1 MASGIGNEQEV
12 KRYAQEFTD
21 EVSAGATESGEAPQ
35 VQLLS
40 NVKEALGDSKLLN
53 DPQFFYWQMSISP
66 MTVELCG
73 YDIDEIDNS
82 LSLFAVDFGE
92 PYHQIDKAMAD
103 RLGNRAI
110 NFVRAILVNNNTL
123 LDSVENE
130 ACDLKDEIKERV
142 SSREGLSKVRVYI
155 LSNGYSIMRNR
166 ESKATIKEQ
175 KIDVTYIVWDIR
187 WIYENCNLQ
196 KEHEEIILDLKNDEN
211 LSRFVNGGLPYLEV
225 PQADALFN
233 CYQCVVPGAL
243 LSYIY
248 REYGSPLLEG
258 NVRSFL
264 TTKTQVNKQIQQT
277 ISKEPQRFY
286 IYNNGIAAVA
296 TGVETE
302 TVDGV
307 SLIVKINDIQI
318 INGGQTTA
326 SLAYGQQKLDRDL
339 SRISV
344 PMKLTVIH
352 SSDDDV
358 NDENAFSNLI
368 QTISKTS
375 NSQNKISDSDFFS
388 NHPFHT
394 AMKRYSENLAVPGT
408 AYNTYWF
415 YERAR
420 GEYLQNTMFK
430 SDSQKKAF
438 EKTHPKDMYLTK
450 TDFAKYYGILAQ
462 KPDVVSKG
470 GVACF
475 KDFAKYVDEE
485 YNNDHSSRFNDL
497 FFKEVASVARMYRTL
512 EPELTPKK
520 QSWFGGSYRA
530 NILNYTLSLFFY
542 LVEKQSS
549 EKFDLTVIWARG
561 ISDSLRVFLLDL
573 CQKTYRVLT
582 ASDRPVENVTQY
594 AKRLVCWKNV
604 KEALC
609 DTDVDM
615 RVLSPYLKNRIEIA
629 SAKKEAIED
638 KKVQEDVDVYSLAF
652 DIKHRRLWEPLFYF
666 AVKNKNMFQNFDS
679 STEQILERMVR
690 CMKGKVMVSRE
701 DCKIALEIL
710 EEAELYGFSGN
721 RG

>member
-1 MASGIGNEQEV
+1 MASEVNEQDLR
-12 KRYAQEFTD
+12 RYAQEFTD
-21 EVSAGATESGEAPQ
+21 EVNAGATESGEPSQ

-40 NVKEALGDSKLLN
+40 NVKESLGESKLLN
-53 DPQFFYWQMSISP
+53 DPQFFYWQMPIPP

-82 LSLFAVDFGE
+82 LSLFAIDLGE

-103 RLGNRAI
+103 KLGNRAV
-110 NFVRAILVNNNTL
+110 NFVRAVLAKNKAL
-123 LDSVENE
+123 LEAVENE
-130 ACDLKDEIKERV
+130 AFDLKDEIIDRV
-142 SSREGLSKVRVYI
+142 NSREGLSKIRVYI
-155 LSNGYSIMRNR
+155 LSNGHSIMRNR
-166 ESKATIKEQ
+166 ESQTAIKDQ
-175 KIDVTYIVWDIR
+175 KIDVTYIVWDIK

-225 PQADALFN
+225 PQADPLFN
-233 CYQCVVPGAL
+233 CYQCVVPGTL

-264 TTKTQVNKQIQQT
+264 TTKTQVNKQIQLT

-302 TVDGV
+302 VVNGV
-307 SLIVKINDIQI
+307 PLIVKINDIQI

-344 PMKLTVIH
+344 SMKLTVIH
-352 SSDDDV
+352 ASDDDV
-358 NDENAFSNLI
+358 TDENAFSNLI
-368 QTISKTS
+368 QTISRTS
-375 NSQNKISDSDFFS
+375 NSQNKISDADFFS

-394 AMKRYSENLAVPGT
+394 AMKRYSENLAVPGA

-430 SDSQKKAF
+430 TDSQKKAF

-450 TDFAKYYGILAQ
+450 TDFAKYYGILAK

-475 KDFAKYVDEE
+475 KDFAKFVDEE
-485 YNNDHSSRFNDL
+485 YSNDRSSRFNEV
-497 FFKEVASVARMYRTL
+497 FFKEVTSVARMYRVL
-512 EPELTPKK
+512 QEEITPKK
-520 QSWFGGSYRA
+520 QTWFKGSYRA
-530 NILNYTLSLFFY
+530 NVLNYGLALFFY
-542 LVEKQSS
+542 LIGEQSNEKI
-549 EKFDLTVIWARG
+549 DLTIVWSRG
-561 ISDSLRVFLLDL
+561 MSDPFKAMLLDL
-573 CQKTYRVLT
+573 CRLTYEMLT
-582 ASDRPVENVTQY
+582 DPDRKVENVTQY
-594 AKRLVCWKNV
+594 AKRAECWK
-604 KEALC
+604 KIKDELG
-609 DTDVDM
+609 DTQLDM
-615 RVLSPYLKNRIEIA
+615 SVLAPYLKNRLEVA
-629 SAKKEAIED
+629 SAKKEAREE
-638 KKVQEDVDVYSLAF
+638 KKVQDDVDAYSRAF
-652 DIKHRRLWEPLFYF
+652 DLKHRNLWEPLYF
-666 AVKNKNMFQNFDS
+666 FVEKNKNMFPKFDRA
-679 STEQILERMVR
+679 TEIVLEHMAKV
-690 CMKGKVMVSRE
+690 MKGKSIVSKE

-710 EEAELYGFSGN
+710 EEAELYGFTGK
-721 RG
+721 